1 MARVPVSCQ
10 PESRCSRMA
19 ATAMVATIIMVTMM
33 VAAIIMVTMMVAAI
47 IMVAMVATITVA
59 TVMVAM
65 GHGVPMRDDGETPT

>member
-19 ATAMVATIIMVTMM
+19 ATAMVAT
-33 VAAIIMVTMMVAAI
+33 IIMVTMMVAAI